1 MSDTYEPVKLNKN
14 WVKGRLK
21 SDPALQTEYEA
32 RDTEYNLLDEL
43 IKARSEA
50 GLTQKELAERMGKQQ
65 SAIGRLERTLANPSG
80 SVSLAS
86 LKEYA
91 IACGKRL
98 DIRMID

>member
-1 MSDTYEPVKLNKN
+1 MSDAYEPVKLNKN
-14 WVKGRLK
+14 WIKDRLK
-21 SDPALQTEYEA
+21 ADPKLLSEYEA
-32 RDTEYNLLDEL
+32 RDIEYSLLDEL
-43 IKARSEA
+43 IRARSDA

-65 SAIGRLERTLANPSG
+65 SAIGRLERTLANPMG

-91 IACGKRL
+91 AACGKRL

>member
-14 WVKGRLK
+14 WIKDRLNTDSK
-21 SDPALQTEYEA
+21 LRSEYEA
-32 RDTEYNLLDEL
+32 RDMEYSLLDEL
-43 IKARSEA
+43 IRARTEA

-65 SAIGRLERTLANPSG
+65 SSIGRLERTLANPMG
-80 SVSLAS
+80 SVSLAF

-91 IACGKRL
+91 AACGKRL